1 MGIKNFDNDNDGE
14 GYKAFDSGDNAVVK
28 ISNIVCELGSYEGSE
43 YYQLKFILD
52 AVNELDEEDRGR
64 IPSWN
69 SSKITV
75 TDSDTHTSDLAKVL
89 MEAEVLDQVL
99 DDLNDEGLFEFPVK
113 TDPEDEDEEPKVI
126 YEDFSEFKEEL
137 LDPEASVNFEAETDK
152 ENRIL
157 GKAVAKRL
165 QGKVFR
171 ASTDLNKSGE
181 YSKVEKFTKMM
192 PEKEDLFDD
201 FEVKLHF
208 DHTLED
214 EEDDEE
220 DSSEAEDDTEDVIFG
235 EDDEEPSEDKGEEFT
250 SGDEEESDDEE
261 KEVAEAKAA

>member
-14 GYKAFDSGDNAVVK
+14 GYKAFDSGDNAEVK

-43 YYQLKFILD
+43 YYQLKFVLD

-113 TDPEDEDEEPKVI
+113 NEDGDVV
-126 YEDFSEFKEEL
+126 YEDFEDFKDEL

-208 DHTLED
+208 DHTL
-214 EEDDEE
+214 DDEE
-220 DSSEAEDDTEDVIFG
+220 DSDEDTSEAEDDQEDVIFG
-235 EDDEEPSEDKGEEFT
+235 EDDEEPSEDEGEEFT
-250 SGDEEESDDEE
+250 SGDEEDSDEE
-261 KEVAEAKAA
+261 DKEVAEAKAA